1 MAELCSSGMQTAGP
15 RLGREWHAHLR
26 EPAGPAPL
34 GAGDPARVSTV
45 AVLALGA
52 LGGGFVTG
60 LARPLRRLRHGRSA
74 GPGTRPDR
82 VSGLWLHAAR
92 VARPSPATL
101 LGAFLGIRL
110 YGRVN
115 DRQFRAV
122 VLWLLLA
129 SGVVLM
135 VSNLR

>member
-1 MAELCSSGMQTAGP
+1 M
-15 RLGREWHAHLR
+15 
-26 EPAGPAPL
+26 
-34 GAGDPARVSTV
+34 STV

-52 LGGGFVTG
+52 LGGGFVTYATQG
-60 LARPLRRLRHGRSA
+60 VL
-74 GPGTRPDR
+74 TRQ
-82 VSGLWLHAAR
+82 VWGFALVCL
-92 VARPSPATL
+92 PATF

-122 VLWLLLA
+122 VLWVLLV
-129 SGVVLM
+129 SGAVLI

>member
-1 MAELCSSGMQTAGP
+1 MCL
-15 RLGREWHAHLR
+15 
-26 EPAGPAPL
+26 
-34 GAGDPARVSTV
+34 
-45 AVLALGA
+45 
-52 LGGGFVTG
+52 
-60 LARPLRRLRHGRSA
+60 
-74 GPGTRPDR
+74 
-82 VSGLWLHAAR
+82 
-92 VARPSPATL
+92 PATL

>member
-1 MAELCSSGMQTAGP
+1 M
-15 RLGREWHAHLR
+15 
-26 EPAGPAPL
+26 
-34 GAGDPARVSTV
+34 V

-52 LGGGFVTG
+52 LGGGFVG
-60 LARPLRRLRHGRSA
+60 VL
-74 GPGTRPDR
+74 TRE
-82 VSGLWLHAAR
+82 VWGFALVCL
-92 VARPSPATL
+92 PATL

-129 SGVVLM
+129 SGIVLM

>member
-1 MAELCSSGMQTAGP
+1 
-15 RLGREWHAHLR
+15 
-26 EPAGPAPL
+26 
-34 GAGDPARVSTV
+34 
-45 AVLALGA
+45 
-52 LGGGFVTG
+52 
-60 LARPLRRLRHGRSA
+60 
-74 GPGTRPDR
+74 
-82 VSGLWLHAAR
+82 
-92 VARPSPATL
+92 L

-135 VSNLR
+135 VSNVR

>member
-1 MAELCSSGMQTAGP
+1 M
-15 RLGREWHAHLR
+15 
-26 EPAGPAPL
+26 
-34 GAGDPARVSTV
+34 STV

-60 LARPLRRLRHGRSA
+60 LAGY
-74 GPGTRPDR
+74 
-82 VSGLWLHAAR
+82 
-92 VARPSPATL
+92 
-101 LGAFLGIRL
+101 
-110 YGRVN
+110 YGRVS

-129 SGVVLM
+129 SGVALM

>member
-1 MAELCSSGMQTAGP
+1 M
-15 RLGREWHAHLR
+15 
-26 EPAGPAPL
+26 
-34 GAGDPARVSTV
+34 STV

-60 LARPLRRLRHGRSA
+60 LAGYATQGVL
-74 GPGTRPDR
+74 TRE
-82 VSGLWLHAAR
+82 VWGIALVCL
-92 VARPSPATL
+92 PATL

-122 VLWLLLA
+122 VPWLLLA